1 VKQIKNDKSLKCS
14 FMAQKTIKVK
24 NKTNWK
30 D

>member
-1 VKQIKNDKSLKCS
+1 
-14 FMAQKTIKVK
+14 MAQKTIKQK

>member
-1 VKQIKNDKSLKCS
+1 
-14 FMAQKTIKVK
+14 MAQKTIKVK